1 MIHWSFGRDIPL
13 AMIICMFNSFSLNMF
28 LMSILEV
35 IVDAAALSEQGVLTR
50 CDIGANTVERS
61 GIECLM

>member
-1 MIHWSFGRDIPL
+1 
-13 AMIICMFNSFSLNMF
+13 MF